1 MAPYGVSGYLQIPHQ
16 LNPGSES
23 VPFAPQPALPSA
35 LGRSAGNLSTLK
47 GKIVDEN
54 GTEVVLKG
62 FALSGF
68 ESSYTMTGDPTSGS
82 DSIAH
87 DWRTNMY
94 R

>member
-1 MAPYGVSGYLQIPHQ
+1 MV
-16 LNPGSES
+16 
-23 VPFAPQPALPSA
+23 LPSA
-35 LGRSAGNLSTLK
+35 LTYPAGSLSTLK

-87 DWRTNMY
+87 DWRTNMH